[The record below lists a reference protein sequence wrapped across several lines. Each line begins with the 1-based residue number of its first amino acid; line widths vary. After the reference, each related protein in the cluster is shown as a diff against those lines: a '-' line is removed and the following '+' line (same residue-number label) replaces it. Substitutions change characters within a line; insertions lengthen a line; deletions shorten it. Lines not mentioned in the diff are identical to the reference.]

1 MMMSNGLWRKTG
13 ASVNAEFALVL
24 PLLLLFILGI
34 IDAGRLM
41 WTWNRAEK
49 ATQMGVRFAAV
60 TDSASTGLSA
70 WDAFT
75 TNGIARGTPVPASE
89 FGGAN
94 PVATCTST
102 GCTCNTGA
110 TCPDL
115 GALST
120 GFANTVARMQL
131 LMREIQPSNVEID
144 YGYSGLGYS
153 GDPYGPDVN
162 PLITVRLVNMSFAPA
177 LGGYIFGVSV
187 TLPSFAATLSME
199 DGTGTISN

>member
-1 MMMSNGLWRKTG
+1 MTDSGRLFG
-13 ASVNAEFALVL
+13 ARRGSVGVEFALVL
-24 PLLLLFILGI
+24 PLLVMFLLGI
-34 IDAGRLM
+34 IDVGRMM

-60 TDSASTGLSA
+60 TDSASAGLTA
-70 WDAFT
+70 YDAYT
-75 TNGIARGTPVPASE
+75 TDGIARGDPVPLSE

-120 GFANTVARMQL
+120 GFTNTVGRMQL
-131 LMREIQPSNVEID
+131 FLPEIQPANVIIE

-162 PLITVRLVNMSFAPA
+162 PLITVRLVNVSFHPM
-177 LGGYIFGVSV
+177 LGWVFGASM
-187 TLPSFAATLSME
+187 TLPSFSSTLSME
-199 DGTGTISN
+199 DGSGAISN